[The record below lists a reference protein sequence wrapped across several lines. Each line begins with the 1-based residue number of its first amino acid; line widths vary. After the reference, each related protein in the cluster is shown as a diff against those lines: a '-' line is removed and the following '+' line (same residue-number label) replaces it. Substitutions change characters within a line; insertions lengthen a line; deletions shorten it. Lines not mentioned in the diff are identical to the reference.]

1 MADLPKDRIAASRA
15 FIVTGVDYCGPFYY
29 KPEMR
34 NKSPQKCYVSV
45 FICFATKA
53 VWMELVKD
61 LSTSAF
67 IDALKRFV
75 ATRGVPSCIWSDNA
89 TNFVG
94 ARNELSDLRRLF
106 LSEEHR
112 SEVHNHCLN
121 NGFDWRFI
129 PPRSPHFGG
138 LWEAAVK
145 TAKQH
150 FYRSVG
156 SSLLGFDELRTLL

>member
-106 LSEEHR
+106 FSEEHR
-112 SEVHNHCLN
+112 SE
-121 NGFDWRFI
+121 
-129 PPRSPHFGG
+129 
-138 LWEAAVK
+138 
-145 TAKQH
+145 
-150 FYRSVG
+150 
-156 SSLLGFDELRTLL
+156 